1 MKSWQ
6 QRIIAFAFI
15 GGIVMFLGQRVVY
28 ENQIVPIQQVPVDA
42 WLASDYTNAALTI
55 FFACLVSTLLWCA
68 LAEKSR
74 FNDGAATARWRLLWW
89 LLGII
94 PMVTIAIAVFY
105 INRSSE
111 AHFSLMA
118 FFLLDAIL
126 LYWLP
131 TATSSPEAVK
141 YVPPLAFW
149 LRHKLMGD

>member
-42 WLASDYTNAALTI
+42 WLASDYTNAALTM

-94 PMVTIAIAVFY
+94 PMVTIAIAVFTL
-105 INRSSE
+105 IGV
-111 AHFSLMA
+111 A
-118 FFLLDAIL
+118 
-126 LYWLP
+126 
-131 TATSSPEAVK
+131 
-141 YVPPLAFW
+141 
-149 LRHKLMGD
+149 KLTFH